1 MAVMSMVIVGIVER
15 ALHRGPFQKAE
26 VAVRHADGR
35 TLVGRALAL
44 VAVLATLAVIVFP
57 LYWTFVTSIKESADV
72 FRSPPVFFPV
82 HPTLESY
89 GAVLRASP
97 ILRYLLNT
105 TIVAGSTVTL
115 VLTVSL
121 MAAYGVSRHAFR
133 GRIPFL
139 LSLLAAQVMPVTTLI
154 IPLYMFWSALGAVDG
169 YGALIGT
176 YTAISVPVGTWLLVG
191 FVSALPRQIDEAAA
205 IDGASTRVILWRIV
219 APLVSPGL
227 LATGLSVFI
236 YVWQELMISMTF
248 VRTDR
253 LKPLMAGV
261 STFITSRGIR
271 VGSADRGRCPCDGPD
286 PGRLPVLPAGVD
298 QGAHV
303 RGGEGM
309 SLPSGAD
316 REARA

>member
-1 MAVMSMVIVGIVER
+1 V
-15 ALHRGPFQKAE
+15 
-26 VAVRHADGR
+26 
-35 TLVGRALAL
+35 
-44 VAVLATLAVIVFP
+44 
-57 LYWTFVTSIKESADV
+57 
-72 FRSPPVFFPV
+72 
-82 HPTLESY
+82 
-89 GAVLRASP
+89 
-97 ILRYLLNT
+97 
-105 TIVAGSTVTL
+105 
-115 VLTVSL
+115 
-121 MAAYGVSRHAFR
+121 FR

-154 IPLYMFWSALGAVDG
+154 IPLYMFWSALNAVDG

-205 IDGASTRVILWRIV
+205 IDGASTPVILTRIV

-261 STFITSRGIR
+261 STFITSRGIEW
-271 VGSADRGRCPCDGPD
+271 GP
-286 PGRLPVLPAGVD
+286 LTAAGVLAMAPILVVYMFFRRALIK
-298 QGAHV
+298 G
-303 RGGEGM
+303 
-309 SLPSGAD
+309 LTSGAVKG
-316 REARA
+316 

>member
-1 MAVMSMVIVGIVER
+1 M
-15 ALHRGPFQKAE
+15 
-26 VAVRHADGR
+26 
-35 TLVGRALAL
+35 
-44 VAVLATLAVIVFP
+44 
-57 LYWTFVTSIKESADV
+57 
-72 FRSPPVFFPV
+72 
-82 HPTLESY
+82 
-89 GAVLRASP
+89 
-97 ILRYLLNT
+97 
-105 TIVAGSTVTL
+105 AGSTVTL

-139 LSLLAAQVMPVTTLI
+139 LSLLAAQVIPVTTLI

-261 STFITSRGIR
+261 STFITSRGI
-271 VGSADRGRCPCDGPD
+271 
-286 PGRLPVLPAGVD
+286 
-298 QGAHV
+298 QWV
-303 RGGEGM
+303 R
-309 SLPSGAD
+309 
-316 REARA
+316 